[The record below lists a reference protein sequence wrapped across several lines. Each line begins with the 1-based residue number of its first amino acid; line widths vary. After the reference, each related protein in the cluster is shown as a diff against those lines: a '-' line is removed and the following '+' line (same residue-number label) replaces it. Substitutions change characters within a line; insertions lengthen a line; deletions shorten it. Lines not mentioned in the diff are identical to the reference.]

1 MTGAELMTVVLFGV
15 GLLGAIFGAF
25 WKMWAL
31 IQDAGGKG
39 EKAST
44 DLAEF
49 KLRVAETYVTRAGM
63 QEQTSQIMRAI
74 ESVAHRIDGL
84 TERIDNIMA
93 SRTPRSR
100 P

>member
-1 MTGAELMTVVLFGV
+1 MTPADIAGAVLFGLAV
-15 GLLGAIFGAF
+15 FGAITGAF
-25 WKMWAL
+25 WRMWGLIKEEGKKGDKAL
-31 IQDAGGKG
+31 V
-39 EKAST
+39 

-63 QEQTSQIMRAI
+63 QEQTSQIMKAI
-74 ESVAHRIDGL
+74 ESVAYRIDGL

-100 P
+100 Q

>member
-1 MTGAELMTVVLFGV
+1 MTGPEIMAVVGFIVMLFG
-15 GLLGAIFGAF
+15 AAMGAF
-25 WKMWAL
+25 WRMWGLIKEEGKKGDKAL
-31 IQDAGGKG
+31 V
-39 EKAST
+39 

-63 QEQTSQIMRAI
+63 QEQTSQIMKAI
-74 ESVAHRIDGL
+74 ESVAYRIDGL

-100 P
+100 S